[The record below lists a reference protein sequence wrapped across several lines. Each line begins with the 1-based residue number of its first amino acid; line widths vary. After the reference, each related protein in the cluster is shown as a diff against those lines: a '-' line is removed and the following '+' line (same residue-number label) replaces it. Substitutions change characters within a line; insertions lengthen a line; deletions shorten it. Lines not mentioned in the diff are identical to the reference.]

1 MKQASEFLSKD
12 ELATIEAAV
21 VNAEKKTSVEIVPVV
36 ATASGRYDRAEDIV
50 GLWLGATL
58 MVVLWMIWPVV
69 PAALGDW
76 GAAFPLNYFG
86 WIAALVGGFI
96 LGATIASRVGWLR
109 RLFTPQR
116 EMTEEVER
124 RAREAFFDQRIHHTE
139 GATGVLIYVSLYE
152 RKVCLLTDDAVQ
164 KVLPEGEIKRLCDAL
179 TAKLGSTPAD
189 GLVECITVLGDKLTD
204 PLPRADDDVD
214 ELDNAVVLID

>member
-50 GLWLGATL
+50 GLWFGATL
-58 MVVLWMIWPVV
+58 MVVLWMLWPVI
-69 PAALGDW
+69 PTALGDW

-179 TAKLGSTPAD
+179 TAKLGSTAAD